1 MRHMGHK
8 QKYEARTVWT
18 ICMLYFWECT
28 YSLLHMVTWPT
39 SSNSVNGR
47 WTSSSLWLWTRFIFS
62 VFLSVVMTLF
72 LFLFCFFFLF
82 SFFLQTLY
90 RMFSKVDFQSGF
102 RPYHCSIYSWY
113 IFWVEFAPAVWLS
126 RTVFYREL
134 FKLFFFNANDGKWH
148 FSIAHPF
155 DLWSWDAIVGHV
167 TGHQYAIVRD
177 RYCDAAPNLLQIY
190 LSCWKQ
196 SSVALP

>member
-62 VFLSVVMTLF
+62 VFFLSVVMTLF

-113 IFWVEFAPAVWLS
+113 IFWVEFAPACDFHGQFFIGSCLNYFFSMQTMANGTFLLHIRLICDREMQLLVMLPVTNMLLFEID
-126 RTVFYREL
+126 TV
-134 FKLFFFNANDGKWH
+134 
-148 FSIAHPF
+148 
-155 DLWSWDAIVGHV
+155 
-167 TGHQYAIVRD
+167 T
-177 RYCDAAPNLLQIY
+177 LLQICSKY
-190 LSCWKQ
+190 TYRVGNS
-196 SSVALP
+196 LP

>member
-1 MRHMGHK
+1 MRQGPF
-8 QKYEARTVWT
+8 ELFV
-18 ICMLYFWECT
+18 C
-28 YSLLHMVTWPT
+28 
-39 SSNSVNGR
+39 
-47 WTSSSLWLWTRFIFS
+47 FIFES
-62 VFLSVVMTLF
+62 VHIHSSIWLRDQLRQIVLMDDEPLVVYDFELDSFFLFFLSVVMTLF